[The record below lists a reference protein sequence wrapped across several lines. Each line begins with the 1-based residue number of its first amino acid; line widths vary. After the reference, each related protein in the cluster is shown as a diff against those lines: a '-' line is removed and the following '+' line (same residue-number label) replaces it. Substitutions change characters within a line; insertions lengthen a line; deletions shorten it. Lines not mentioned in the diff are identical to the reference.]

1 MQLMDPLAAAM
12 MTGEVLTNPLHVA
25 ALLMLSPP
33 SGAGPHFVDDLFRE
47 AMMRTEQIDPRMCRR
62 PHIGLDTM
70 GLWTW
75 QDVDVELTHHVQ
87 RRILPGGSDERAL
100 WHLIADLHAQP
111 LDRSRPQWMAYL
123 IDGLP
128 GGRFAFYVKVH
139 HTLID
144 GVAGMQMIMDTL
156 STDPDCGSM
165 PPFYAVGP
173 RQAEGDTGSGR
184 LPDPA
189 AVLRSAVGAATA
201 SIGLTRNIVSG
212 STDYLLAAL
221 RRQSPFPLT
230 APFTRFNARLGPQR
244 AVAGA
249 TVSLQRI
256 IDIKEAADV
265 SFNDVLTA
273 VISGV
278 LRGWLA
284 AHDELPDRS
293 LVGIC
298 PITLRADGDS
308 AQSGPANLF
317 GIQQCVLG
325 TDLADPAQRLATIH
339 KSMRWAKEQVARSGS
354 GVTALLAVPN
364 LAPSLLLSMLPLL
377 PRWRTGY
384 NLPISNIRGPTEDRY
399 FNGAHLDSVYPI
411 STVFDGLGLNATMFS
426 YAGRVSIGYVA
437 GRNLVPDIQTLIA
450 LTETALAELEM
461 AVGLG

>member
-1 MQLMDPLAAAM
+1 MDPLAAAM
-12 MTGEVLTNPLHVA
+12 MTGEALTNPLHVA

-33 SGAGPHFVDDLFRE
+33 SGAGPHFVDDLFRD
-47 AMMRTEQIDPRMCRR
+47 AMTRTDEIDPRMRRR
-62 PHIGLDTM
+62 PHVGADTL

-75 QDVDVELTHHVQ
+75 QEVDVELTHHVQ

-100 WHLIADLHAQP
+100 WRLIADLHAQP
-111 LDRSRPQWMAYL
+111 LDRSKPQWMAYL
-123 IDGLP
+123 IDGLSD
-128 GGRFAFYVKVH
+128 GRFAFYVKVH
-139 HTLID
+139 HSLID

-156 STDPDCGSM
+156 STDPDCRSTL
-165 PPFYAVGP
+165 PFYAARP
-173 RQAEGDTGSGR
+173 RRADDNADPAPRG

-189 AVLRSAVGAATA
+189 AMLQSAMSAANA
-201 SIGLTRNIVSG
+201 SIGLTRDILSG

-221 RRQSPFPLT
+221 RGQSPFPLS
-230 APFTRFNARLGPQR
+230 APFTRFNRRLGPQR
-244 AVAGA
+244 AVAGT

-256 IDIKEAADV
+256 IEIGNVAEV
-265 SFNDVLTA
+265 SVNDVLTA
-273 VISGV
+273 VMSGV
-278 LRGWLA
+278 LRGWLV

-293 LVGIC
+293 LVGVC

-308 AQSGPANLF
+308 VQSGPANLF

-325 TDLADPAQRLATIH
+325 TDLADPGQRLATIH
-339 KSMRWAKEQVARSGS
+339 ESMRWAKEQVARSGS

-364 LAPSLLLSMLPLL
+364 LAPTLLLSVLPLL
-377 PRWRTGY
+377 PKWRTGY

-426 YAGRVSIGYVA
+426 YAGQVSIGYVA
-437 GRNLVPDIQTLIA
+437 GRNLVPDVHTLIA
-450 LTETALAELEM
+450 LTETALVELET